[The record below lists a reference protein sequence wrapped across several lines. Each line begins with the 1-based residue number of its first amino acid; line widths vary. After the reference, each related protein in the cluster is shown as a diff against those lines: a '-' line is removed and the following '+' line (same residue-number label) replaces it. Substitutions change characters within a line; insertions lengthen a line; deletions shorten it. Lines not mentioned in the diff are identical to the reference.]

1 MNDLLEKFSAGELL
15 EFLRKQDLDIF
26 LKEKIEE
33 NEQGESF
40 IKEVIDVD
48 KIQEEYLKSVL
59 DGLAQKWDC
68 DYRIVSL
75 SKGYE
80 SSPESGFLSILEN
93 ATLRVL
99 GKTRE
104 EVQLL
109 PFVSMGSSDGRF
121 LVDSRARV

>member
-48 KIQEEYLKSVL
+48 KIQDEYLKSIL
-59 DGLAQKWDC
+59 RYNIMKRGN
-68 DYRIVSL
+68 SL
-75 SKGYE
+75 YI
-80 SSPESGFLSILEN
+80 FDN
-93 ATLRVL
+93 
-99 GKTRE
+99 TRCFEIMRLKFTSDNYE
-104 EVQLL
+104 EVQKTAQSIVDALNNRTVT
-109 PFVSMGSSDGRF
+109 FVPRYHCK
-121 LVDSRARV
+121 

>member
-1 MNDLLEKFSAGELL
+1 MNDILEKYSAGELL

-59 DGLAQKWDC
+59 RYNIIKRGSSLYIFDSQHCMEILRLRFSPN
-68 DYRIVSL
+68 DY
-75 SKGYE
+75 
-80 SSPESGFLSILEN
+80 
-93 ATLRVL
+93 
-99 GKTRE
+99 E
-104 EVQLL
+104 EVQKTAESLVNSL
-109 PFVSMGSSDGRF
+109 NNRTISFVPKYSCK
-121 LVDSRARV
+121 

>member
-1 MNDLLEKFSAGELL
+1 MNDILEKYSAGELL

-59 DGLAQKWDC
+59 RYNIIKRGSSLYIFDSQHCMEILRLRFSPD
-68 DYRIVSL
+68 DY
-75 SKGYE
+75 
-80 SSPESGFLSILEN
+80 
-93 ATLRVL
+93 
-99 GKTRE
+99 E
-104 EVQLL
+104 EVQKTAESLVNSL
-109 PFVSMGSSDGRF
+109 NNRTISFVPKYSCK
-121 LVDSRARV
+121 